1 VSVIVIP
8 VFYYLFYRRQ
18 AEFTRN
24 RFLQRLSFDNIT
36 ALYERTLKWF
46 FRRRWIVWGVFVVS
60 LVGIVVMFAVIRKE
74 RLPELSHNDALMAI
88 AWNERITLTENS
100 RRSEALVTELGDR
113 IEQSTIMAGV
123 QQFVLSHTDE
133 TSISEATIYIK
144 TTHPDHLKEVER
156 VTAEY
161 LGAHYPEAVFS
172 TKASGNIF
180 DMIFSSSEARL
191 SAHLRHGGGGNISPL
206 EVNEILAEIARALP
220 AVDIQPVEWEE
231 YVEYVARAEMM
242 SLYDVSYEEILA
254 SLRGALNDNRV
265 MTITQGNYS
274 IPVVIGENKCDVRE
288 IIEGSFIHKEGGDIP
303 LGVLVAQSRNR
314 DLKTITG
321 GREGEYY
328 PLGLDV
334 KDKDVPATME
344 TIREVV
350 REDGRFEVD
359 FSGAYFTNRDMVGEL
374 VVILVIAILLLYFI
388 LASQFE
394 SLVQPFI
401 ILSEIVIDIFGALVV
416 MAICGVTL
424 NLMSLI
430 GIVVMCGIVINDSIL
445 KVDTINQ
452 IRKSGRGLIYAV
464 VDAGRR
470 RLSPIL
476 MTSLTTILGMAPF
489 LVRGDMGSD
498 LQYPL
503 SVATIGGMVVG
514 TLVSVFFIPIAY
526 YVIYRRKRS

>member
-1 VSVIVIP
+1 
-8 VFYYLFYRRQ
+8 
-18 AEFTRN
+18 
-24 RFLQRLSFDNIT
+24 
-36 ALYERTLKWF
+36 
-46 FRRRWIVWGVFVVS
+46 
-60 LVGIVVMFAVIRKE
+60 
-74 RLPELSHNDALMAI
+74 
-88 AWNERITLTENS
+88 
-100 RRSEALVTELGDR
+100 
-113 IEQSTIMAGV
+113 MAGV

-144 TTHPDHLKEVER
+144 TSGTSAVEEAELS
-156 VTAEY
+156 VAEY
-161 LGAHYPEAVFS
+161 LHTHYPEAVFS

-180 DMIFSSSEARL
+180 DMIFSSREARL
-191 SAHLRHGGGGNISPL
+191 SAHLRHASGEIPSPL
-206 EVNEILAEIARALP
+206 EVNEILAKISHALP
-220 AVDIQPVEWEE
+220 SVEIQPVEWEE
-231 YVEYVARAEMM
+231 YIEYVARAEMM
-242 SLYDVSYEEILA
+242 ALYDVGYDEILF

-274 IPVVIGENKCDVRE
+274 IPVVMGENKSDVRQ
-288 IIEGSFIHKEGGDIP
+288 IIEGSFIRKPEGDIP
-303 LGVLVAQSRNR
+303 LGAVITQTRNR
-314 DLKTITG
+314 DLKSITG

-401 ILSEIVIDIFGALVV
+401 ILSEILVDIFGALVV
-416 MAICGVTL
+416 MAIFGVTL

-452 IRKSGRGLIYAV
+452 IRKGGKSVLYAV
-464 VDAGRR
+464 MDAGRR

-503 SVATIGGMVVG
+503 SVATIGGMVIG

-526 YVIYRRKRS
+526 YVIYRRRS